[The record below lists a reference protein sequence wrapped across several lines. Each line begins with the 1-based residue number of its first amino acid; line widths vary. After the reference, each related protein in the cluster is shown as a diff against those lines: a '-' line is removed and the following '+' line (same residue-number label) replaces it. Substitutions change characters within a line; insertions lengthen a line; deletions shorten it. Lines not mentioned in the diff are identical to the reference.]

1 MLVVYILLMYQF
13 YKRKKICIVFDSCMY
28 LYGADAVAVLATC
41 SDAAS
46 PGFISRTVGFLPRVP
61 RQLALPH
68 LHI

>member
-1 MLVVYILLMYQF
+1 
-13 YKRKKICIVFDSCMY
+13 MY

-68 LHI
+68 LHIWSISSSLNNENL